1 MKIFTYQN
9 NQTDLLQKLKVQ
21 AKKKHLNI
29 IENQD
34 KIQIFL
40 TSESFKNGES
50 DIPVIFRGKIT
61 ERDDGIILKGH
72 FIFGFYLYT
81 LVIVAA
87 IFILARFA
95 WSAYNHQRDNMILCG
110 IVSVALII
118 VVLIVNKKAKT
129 AKEIIINFLADLSR

>member
-40 TSESFKNGES
+40 KSESFKNGES

-81 LVIVAA
+81 MVIVAA

-95 WSAYNHQRDNMILCG
+95 WSAYKSQTDNMILCG
-110 IVSVALII
+110 IVAITLVI
-118 VVLIVNKKAKT
+118 VILIVNQKSKT
-129 AKEIIINFLADLSR
+129 AKEIINKFLTDLSR